1 MSREQEVRDAVERFL
16 AQMRQDV
23 DSHLEALSMELL
35 QIVRGDMRTS
45 RTDLE
50 RAAIEVARAVAKGGS
65 HARHDLISRV
75 VVAIRRLDDAASLR
89 GVLDA
94 LVDGASA
101 EASRVAVMLVDQES
115 FRAYRH
121 HGFAAG
127 RVPIDLPHN
136 GSPLLQSTMTL
147 RQATSV
153 HPVTDRDAADVP
165 AFMRVAPADLG
176 LVTPVVVG
184 QAVVALVYAEGPA
197 SAAHEP
203 GAPVWS
209 EQVEVLVRHAS
220 SRLESLTSQRT
231 VEILT
236 QSTS

>member
-23 DSHLEALSMELL
+23 DTHLEALSMELL

-75 VVAIRRLDDAASLR
+75 VVAIRRLDDATSLR

-101 EASRVAVMLVDQES
+101 EASRVAVLLVDQES

-127 RVPIDLPHN
+127 RVPIDLPHA
-136 GSPLLQSTMTL
+136 GSPLLQSAMTL

-153 HPVTDRDAADVP
+153 HPVADRDAADVP
-165 AFMRVAPADLG
+165 AFMRVAAADLG

-197 SAAHEP
+197 NAAQEP

-231 VEILT
+231 VEVLT
-236 QSTS
+236 HSTS

>member
-16 AQMRQDV
+16 AQVRQDV
-23 DSHLEALSMELL
+23 DSHLEGLSTELL

-45 RTDLE
+45 RVDLE

-75 VVAIRRLDDAASLR
+75 VVAIRRLDDAVTLR
-89 GVLDA
+89 GVLEA
-94 LVDGASA
+94 LIDGASA
-101 EASRVAVMLVDQES
+101 EASRVAVLLVDQEA
-115 FRAYRH
+115 FRAFRH

-127 RVPIDLPHN
+127 SAPIDLPHAA
-136 GSPLLQSTMTL
+136 SPLLQSALTL
-147 RQATSV
+147 RQTTAV
-153 HPVTDRDAADVP
+153 HPVTEHEASHVP
-165 AFMRVAPADLG
+165 AFMRVAPSHVG
-176 LVTPVVVG
+176 LVTPIVVG

-197 SAAHEP
+197 NSSNEP

-220 SRLESLTSQRT
+220 SRLESVTSQRT
-231 VEILT
+231 VEVLT
-236 QSTS
+236 HPS

>member
-1 MSREQEVRDAVERFL
+1 MSREQQVRDAVERFL
-16 AQMRQDV
+16 SQVRQDM
-23 DSHLEALSMELL
+23 DTHLETLSTELL

-50 RAAIEVARAVAKGGS
+50 RAAIEVARAVAQGGS

-75 VVAIRRLDDAASLR
+75 VVAIRRLDDAVTLR

-101 EASRVAVMLVDQES
+101 EASRVAVLLVDREV
-115 FRAYRH
+115 FRAFRH
-121 HGFAAG
+121 HGFQAG
-127 RVPIDLPHN
+127 SAPIDLPHAA
-136 GSPLLQSTMTL
+136 SPILQSALTL
-147 RQATSV
+147 RQTTAV
-153 HPVTDRDAADVP
+153 HPVAERDAAAVP
-165 AFMRVAPADLG
+165 AFMRVAPAFVG

-184 QAVVALVYAEGPA
+184 QAVVALVYAEG
-197 SAAHEP
+197 AANQTNEP

-220 SRLESLTSQRT
+220 SRLESVTSQRT
-231 VEILT
+231 VEVLT
-236 QSTS
+236 HPS

>member
-1 MSREQEVRDAVERFL
+1 MSREQQVRDAVERFL
-16 AQMRQDV
+16 VRVRQDM
-23 DSHLEALSMELL
+23 DAHLEALSGELL

-50 RAAIEVARAVAKGGS
+50 RAAIEVARAVAKGGT

-75 VVAIRRLDDAASLR
+75 VVAIRRLDEAVTLR

-101 EASRVAVMLVDQES
+101 EASRVAVLLVDQDA

-121 HGFAAG
+121 HGFPAG
-127 RVPIDLPHN
+127 MAPVDLPHTA
-136 GSPLLQSTMTL
+136 SPLLQSALTL
-147 RQATSV
+147 RQTTAVS
-153 HPVTDRDAADVP
+153 PVGAADAVHVP
-165 AFMRVAPADLG
+165 GFMRVATSNVG
-176 LVTPVVVG
+176 MVTPVVVG
-184 QAVVALVYAEGPA
+184 QAVVALVYAEG
-197 SAAHEP
+197 AANQANEP

-220 SRLESLTSQRT
+220 SRLESVTSQRT
-231 VEILT
+231 VEVLT
-236 QSTS
+236 HPS